1 MPLYEVTSLE
11 EVFGYLGQI
20 IDGMGRDSMNRNAYL
35 HFNPGLHCLHEAG
48 WVHRDLSPGN
58 IIVVE
63 GKAKIS
69 DLEFAKRRAVE
80 DLEQLTKSTD
90 SSKTAVR
97 DTHIV
102 NLSFDTLRIELTP

>member
-20 IDGMGRDSMNRNAYL
+20 LDGMGRDPTNQNTYL

-48 WVHRDLSPGN
+48 WTHRDLSPGN
-58 IIVVE
+58 IIVVG

-80 DLEQLTKSTD
+80 DLERLTRPTD
-90 SSKTAVR
+90 SSTTAVR
-97 DTHIV
+97 DPRTV
-102 NLSFDTLRIELTP
+102 NLSSDTS